1 MTCKYKCW
9 QCGFKW
15 QGYRVMPIMN
25 PNYDVQGYVRDKG
38 PGMTLCPDCKHDKVA
53 WTNYESF
60 AKWILKT
67 GGL

>member
-1 MTCKYKCW
+1 
-9 QCGFKW
+9 
-15 QGYRVMPIMN
+15 MPVVDQDYN
-25 PNYDVQGYVRDKG
+25 VLRYVRDKG
-38 PGMTLCPDCKHDKVA
+38 PGMTLCPECKHDKVT